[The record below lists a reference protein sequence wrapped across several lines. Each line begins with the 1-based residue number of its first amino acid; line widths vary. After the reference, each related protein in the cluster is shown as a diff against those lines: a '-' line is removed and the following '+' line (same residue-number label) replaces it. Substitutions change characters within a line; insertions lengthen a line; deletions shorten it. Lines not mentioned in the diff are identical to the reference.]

1 VTFPSGA
8 TLQVVPGQTGRGQ
21 EHYDPWA
28 TGNPLLDT
36 SKASRATLLSA
47 NFTVGE
53 LTRSSG
59 RYFDQA
65 RIDPKL
71 VRCLQSLRDY
81 VGNQTQQHR
90 LAMAE
95 IKAYRD
101 QRRGARPRP
110 APSTS
115 PAQHGTAARRSDPR
129 VAAPARAAAGSPS
142 AAQFTTRTRETQR
155 FAALLPLLDRH
166 RGDLP
171 LDFLFG
177 WIGVESAGRIDMI
190 TRLNERGFFQ
200 IHPDE
205 SKRL

>member
-1 VTFPSGA
+1 
-8 TLQVVPGQTGRGQ
+8 
-21 EHYDPWA
+21 
-28 TGNPLLDT
+28 
-36 SKASRATLLSA
+36 
-47 NFTVGE
+47 
-53 LTRSSG
+53 
-59 RYFDQA
+59 
-65 RIDPKL
+65 
-71 VRCLQSLRDY
+71 
-81 VGNQTQQHR
+81 R

-205 SKRL
+205 SKRLHFQHERLTTDPDYSVQAGIQLVRDYMKLARQRYPWIAFGSELF